1 MQPRPMLLDPR
12 LRSADPAVCPFL
24 RSVDP
29 SGTFAAPIEAVDP
42 SNVCLAS
49 ASSET
54 PPPGQQESRCRRAAH
69 VGCVRY
75 LTGSPRMPGAGSDRS
90 SGAPAGVALVADRA
104 SADGGPVT
112 EAVPLAPGTMV
123 AAPSTGATPA
133 PAASSDPSGAVPATS
148 LAPDPV
154 RAMPPR
160 RPTLLTGPIIVAV
173 LFLLG
178 STATAIGFAA
188 ARGGIEIPVASPSA
202 AAVASTAPSDGAVPT
217 VAPSAERS
225 TAPTSSVAPTT
236 LPTPGSTVAPTPAAT
251 SDRYAVLEACPD
263 TPDCYIY
270 TIRQGDNLRS
280 IANWFG
286 VPYQTVLD
294 LNPWIVDPSTVHR
307 GEKLKLPP
315 PTR

>member
-1 MQPRPMLLDPR
+1 MLLDPR
-12 LRSADPAVCPFL
+12 QRSTDPAVCPFL

-29 SGTFAAPIEAVDP
+29 SGTFAAPIDAVDP
-42 SNVCLAS
+42 ANVCLAS
-49 ASSET
+49 VSSET
-54 PPPGQQESRCRRAAH
+54 PPPAQQETRCLVAAH
-69 VGCVRY
+69 VSCVRY
-75 LTGSPRMPGAGSDRS
+75 LTGSPAMPGARPRAS
-90 SGAPAGVALVADRA
+90 SGLPADAAFVGDVAH
-104 SADGGPVT
+104 ADGA
-112 EAVPLAPGTMV
+112 AVGRAVESAPGSIDS
-123 AAPSTGATPA
+123 AA
-133 PAASSDPSGAVPATS
+133 PAAAGLASAALSSDPSGGLRDASPSAEPARP
-148 LAPDPV
+148 A
-154 RAMPPR
+154 PPR

-188 ARGGIEIPVASPSA
+188 ARGGIQLPIASPSA
-202 AAVASTAPSDGAVPT
+202 AAVASTAPSDGANPT
-217 VAPSAERS
+217 SAPSAGQS
-225 TAPTSSVAPTT
+225 AAPTASAAA
-236 LPTPGSTVAPTPAAT
+236 TPGATPAPSAAPTPAAT

-280 IANWFG
+280 IANYFG

-307 GEKLKLPP
+307 GEKLTLPP